1 MTADGASP
9 VDGSSPQRDAG
20 SRGGGQSLLPRQRRE
35 EIRRRVVDEGFVRIE
50 QLAEALDVSLMT
62 IHRDLDVL
70 QTEGW
75 LRKVRGGATA
85 RPSALHHG
93 DVRHRIATMSGAKRD
108 LALAAVE
115 LVEPGQSVLLD
126 ESTTALALVDLLPAK
141 APLTVVSNFLPV
153 ISRLG
158 AEPGIDVICLGGAY
172 YGAYDAFLGM
182 RTSEAVRSLRAD
194 VLFASTT
201 AVTGGQCYHQSQET
215 VAVKR
220 ALMEAADRRVL
231 LLDHSKFLQRGLHHL
246 APLSAFDLVLV
257 DSGTPSAEIEAL
269 RGQGVEVRVA
279 PAADEG

>member
-9 VDGSSPQRDAG
+9 VDGSSPQGDAG

-194 VLFASTT
+194 ILFASTT

>member
-9 VDGSSPQRDAG
+9 PHGRRPDRDGEPPS
-20 SRGGGQSLLPRQRRE
+20 GGQSLLPRQRRE

-50 QLAEALDVSLMT
+50 QLADALDVSLMT

-70 QTEGW
+70 QGEGW

-93 DVRHRIATMSGAKRD
+93 DVRHRIATMSGAKRE
-108 LALAAVE
+108 LAHAAVA

-126 ESTTALALVDLLPAK
+126 ESTTALALVDLLPGRG
-141 APLTVVSNFLPV
+141 PLTVVSNFLPV
-153 ISRLG
+153 ITRLG

-220 ALMEAADRRVL
+220 ALMEAADQRVL

-257 DSGTPSAEIEAL
+257 DRGTPSADVEAL
-269 RGQGVEVRVA
+269 RGQGVEIQVA
-279 PAADEG
+279 PALDEG